1 MSLSIRPP
9 VVPPADADYSAARES
24 ANAKSLEDVISA
36 FQKMVDV
43 LDAYAPKSIVDALGR
58 HFDALAKDTGSVA
71 LPGFPWQAID
81 VSDEGGFKVSVPP
94 FSAVYSDSDGASEIV
109 ISGLGGVFD
118 AVLGHVLYIEIPIS
132 DGNVAGNGT
141 LKCGVPWDG
150 YPKKYKTEAG
160 AGDPPV
166 DRQTTL
172 FIPIAYFG
180 AELTTANV
188 LPGVELSS
196 GAETLQCYQLV
207 RTHLAIVRGVLDG
220 VSLVGSVPW
229 PSFSISGKPVDVL
242 VGMRLYGGQLQG
254 KYKTVWVMDDEAGDP
269 EWRNLIAMKTSVPT
283 TCP

>member
-9 VVPPADADYSAARES
+9 VVPPADADYSAAREA

-36 FQKMVDV
+36 FQKMVDA

-58 HFDALAKDTGSVA
+58 HFDALARDTGSVA
-71 LPGFPWQAID
+71 LPGFPWQVSD
-81 VSDEGGFKVSVPP
+81 VSDEGGFKMSVPI

-109 ISGLGGVFD
+109 ISGRGEVFD
-118 AVLGHVLYIEIPIS
+118 VKLGHVLYIEIPIN

-141 LKCGVPWDG
+141 LKCGVPWGG
-150 YPKKYKTEAG
+150 YPKKYKTEA
-160 AGDPPV
+160 
-166 DRQTTL
+166 DRQTVL
-172 FIPIAYFG
+172 FIPIATFG
-180 AELTTANV
+180 AELTTADV

-229 PSFSISGKPVDVL
+229 PSFSTTGKPVDVL
-242 VGMRLYGGQLQG
+242 VGMRLSGGQLQG
-254 KYKTVWVMDDEAGDP
+254 KYKRVWVMDDKAGDP
-269 EWRNLIAMKTSVPT
+269 EWRNLIATKTSVPT